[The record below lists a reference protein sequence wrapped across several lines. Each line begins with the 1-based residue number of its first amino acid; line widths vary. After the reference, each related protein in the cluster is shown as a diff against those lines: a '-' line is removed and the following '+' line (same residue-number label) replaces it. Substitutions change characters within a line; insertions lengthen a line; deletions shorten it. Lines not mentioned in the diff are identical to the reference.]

1 MKVNKDLLLAAF
13 IAVGIHIIALFT
25 LDTITT
31 PVEYSVQK
39 APSSVE
45 VTLVRRDKKVNK
57 EEKRKKQPE
66 VIKKVAKKEP
76 DKPEK
81 KNPEQEKKVEKEVA
95 KRIIPEEKVVKKPE
109 PSEKSSEKQVKEE
122 KEKPETETD
131 TIEKKKTE
139 EKLEKLVQNVK
150 NKKDPEPE
158 PELTEKTGTPVQ
170 MPAYLNNKP
179 PEYPSMARKRG
190 FEGKVILRVRVLS
203 SGNPEELEIK
213 DSSGYDILDEA
224 ALRAVREWK
233 FKPATRGGKP
243 VDSWVEIPIRFE
255 LRDT

>member
-1 MKVNKDLLLAAF
+1 MKINRDLLLSAF
-13 IAVGIHIIALFT
+13 ITLCIHAAVLVGTNAIT
-25 LDTITT
+25 TT

-45 VTLVRRDKKVNK
+45 VTLVKREKKK
-57 EEKRKKQPE
+57 EEKKKKPKVEKKVEVKEPE
-66 VIKKVAKKEP
+66 KPKEKKEEKPEKKVEKKVAKKKVP
-76 DKPEK
+76 K
-81 KNPEQEKKVEKEVA
+81 KE
-95 KRIIPEEKVVKKPE
+95 
-109 PSEKSSEKQVKEE
+109 VKEE
-122 KEKPETETD
+122 KTDPEPVSEPVN
-131 TIEKKKTE
+131 EKKIQKE
-139 EKLEKLVQNVK
+139 IKELVQNIEK
-150 NKKDPEPE
+150 AKEKEPE
-158 PELTEKTGTPVQ
+158 PEVSGKSGTPVQ

-179 PEYPSMARKRG
+179 PQYPGMARKRG

-213 DSSGYDILDEA
+213 NSSGYEILDEA
-224 ALRAVREWK
+224 ALKAVEKWK